1 MSQLSSECARFFGPH
16 QASYFSVE
24 RLHALTHPNGRRASS
39 GPARGQEL
47 PGRETVSRSVT
58 GHFWSTPQ
66 NDHVSARESGAL
78 VSSVHQTTTR
88 SGDQDD
94 ERERLGQLA
103 IRWLGAGAPR
113 AVSVLDRNEFSL
125 GRGAEADIR
134 LEASGVSR
142 AHARL
147 NRQGPIFALHDL
159 ESTNGSFV
167 NGVRVQH
174 SGLSENDVL
183 RFGGMVGLVT
193 RLVPGA
199 PLSTELR
206 ELAPGV
212 LVGPGLQRE
221 AEQLERVAASDL
233 PVVVWG
239 ETGVGKE
246 RLAQAVHHLS
256 KRKGAFHGINC
267 AALPASLA
275 EAELFGHRRGA
286 FTGAEQAG
294 LGHLR
299 AAHEGTLLLD
309 ELADLSQA
317 VQAKLLRV
325 LQERSVIPLGETRSV
340 PLDVRIVAACQSP
353 LSALVEEKQ
362 LRSDLAAR
370 LNGLSIEV
378 RPLRQRR
385 VDVALLL
392 GYFLNH
398 YSGGRPPAVDSEL
411 LERLLLHDWPGNVR
425 ELELLTRQLL
435 VLHSQEPVLR
445 PRHLPPELRTP
456 PKAIPSRPPP
466 SADRREHDERV
477 FAGELRRNG
486 GKIAPAA
493 ASANISRQR
502 AYRLLD
508 QRSVAEFLDQVAS
521 SERPG
526 VDDEPSS

>member
-1 MSQLSSECARFFGPH
+1 MS
-16 QASYFSVE
+16 
-24 RLHALTHPNGRRASS
+24 
-39 GPARGQEL
+39 
-47 PGRETVSRSVT
+47 
-58 GHFWSTPQ
+58 
-66 NDHVSARESGAL
+66 SAQ
-78 VSSVHQTTTR
+78 QTTTR
-88 SGDQDD
+88 LGDREE
-94 ERERLGQLA
+94 ERERLGPLA
-103 IRWLGAGAPR
+103 IRWLSPGALR
-113 AVSVLDRNEFSL
+113 AVSILDRNELSL
-125 GRGAEADIR
+125 GRGADADLR

-142 AHARL
+142 LHARL

-159 ESTNGSFV
+159 ASTNGSFV
-167 NGVRVQH
+167 NGVRVEH

-193 RLVPGA
+193 RLAPGA
-199 PLSTELR
+199 PLSNELR

-212 LVGPGLQRE
+212 LIGPGLQPE

-233 PVVVWG
+233 PVVLWG

-256 KRKGAFHGINC
+256 RRKGAFHGINC
-267 AALPASLA
+267 AALPGSLA

-309 ELADLSQA
+309 ELADLAQPI
-317 VQAKLLRV
+317 QAKLLRV
-325 LQERSVIPLGETRSV
+325 LQEKSVIPLGETRGLA
-340 PLDVRIVAACQSP
+340 LDVRIVTACQAP
-353 LSALVEEKQ
+353 LPTLIEEKR
-362 LRSDLAAR
+362 LRADLAAR

-378 RPLRQRR
+378 RALRRRR
-385 VDVALLL
+385 VDIALFL

-435 VLHSQEPVLR
+435 VLHSQEPVLH
-445 PRHLPPELRTP
+445 PKHLPPALQAPGKAAPSSLP
-456 PKAIPSRPPP
+456 PA
-466 SADRREHDERV
+466 ADRREHDERS
-477 FAGELRRNG
+477 FARELRRNG

-493 ASANISRQR
+493 AAANISRQR
-502 AYRLLD
+502 AYRLLG
-508 QRSVAEFLDQVAS
+508 QRSVAEFLDQLAL
-521 SERPG
+521 
-526 VDDEPSS
+526 DEPQNETHEPST